1 MTEESGTLLTE
12 VLKIT
17 NIRAGMRLVVKTLAF
32 HIRAVGL
39 ESQLQLLS
47 PVSCQ
52 CGSWEAVV
60 MTQITGFL
68 STM

>member
-39 ESQLQLLS
+39 ESQFSFCLQFPASVDLGR
-47 PVSCQ
+47 Q
-52 CGSWEAVV
+52 
-60 MTQITGFL
+60 
-68 STM
+68 